1 MKKIKYTEEQIV
13 GILKEVEAG
22 ITVVEICRKYGISD
36 ATYYNWKAKYGGMP
50 VSEIKR
56 LRILE
61 KENQSLKKLVADLSL
76 DNVALKDAL
85 SRKW

>member
-1 MKKIKYTEEQIV
+1 MKKRFTEEQIIKV
-13 GILKEVEAG
+13 LEEAKTGLKVEEV
-22 ITVVEICRKYGISD
+22 CRKHGISPP
-36 ATYYNWKAKYGGMP
+36 TYYNWKAKYGGMP